1 MASTYTA
8 NLGVEKIG
16 SGEQAGTWGTTTNN
30 NLDIVDRAVNGVGS
44 ISLSGTTHTLTT
56 TDGTLT
62 DGGYKVLVFTGA
74 LGANNTV
81 TISPNDQDKVYLA
94 VNSTTD
100 SGSSGPY
107 SVILTQGSGG
117 NATILNGESAWVY
130 ADGGGSGAKV
140 AKGSSELVNNTSPQL
155 GGDLD
160 VNGNDIVSTSNAN
173 IDIIPNGTGDV
184 NLGADTV
191 MVGDNNANATITTQG
206 TGDLILNTNSG
217 SSSGSITIADG
228 SNGNINIAP
237 NGTGVVQSGGSAVKV
252 AGKETIWVPAT
263 AMYGN
268 TTNGCSSLTQVELSN
283 GPEIKVLDFDA
294 SSDENAQ
301 FSVAFPKSWDEGTV
315 TFQAFFTVTGTNAGT
330 VAWGLSGVAIADD
343 DSCNTA
349 FGTNVVATAKAHSG
363 TSNDIDVSAESG
375 DVTIAGSPS
384 TDELVFFQ
392 VMRDVSADNQSGDAR
407 LLGIKLFFT
416 TDAKNDA

>member
-30 NLDIVDRAVNGVGS
+30 NLDILDRAINGVGS

-62 DGGYKVLVFTGA
+62 DGGFRVLVFTGA

-81 TISPNDQDKVYLA
+81 TITPNDQDKVYLV

-107 SVILTQGSGG
+107 SVILTQGSGA
-117 NATILNGESAWVY
+117 NATVLNGETAWVY
-130 ADGGGSGAKV
+130 ADGAGSGAAV
-140 AKGSSELVNNTSPQL
+140 AKQAVEIKNDTSPQL

-160 VNGNDIVSTSNAN
+160 INGNDIVSTSNAN

-191 MVGDNNANATITTQG
+191 MIGDNNANATITTQG

-237 NGTGVVQSGGSAVKV
+237 NGTGVVQAGGSAVKV

-263 AMYGN
+263 AMYPN
-268 TTNGCSSLTQVELSN
+268 TTSGCSALSQVELSN

-301 FSVAFPKSWDEGTV
+301 FSVAFPKSWNEGTI
-315 TFQAFFTVTGTNAGT
+315 TFQAFFTVTGTNTGT

-343 DSCNTA
+343 GSCNTV

-363 TSNDIDVSAESG
+363 TSNDLDVSAESG
-375 DVTIAGSPS
+375 NVTIAGSPS

-392 VMRDVSADNQSGDAR
+392 VMRDVSEDNQSGDAR

>member
-30 NLDIVDRAVNGVGS
+30 NLDILDRAVNGVGS

-81 TISPNDQDKVYLA
+81 TISPNDQDKVYLV

-107 SVILTQGSGG
+107 SVILSQGSGA
-117 NATILNGESAWVY
+117 NATVANGETAWVY
-130 ADGGGSGAKV
+130 ADGAGSGAAVVKAVFEV
-140 AKGSSELVNNTSPQL
+140 ANDTSPQL
-155 GGDLD
+155 GGNLD

-206 TGDLILNTNSG
+206 TGDLILSTNSG
-217 SSSGSITIADG
+217 TNSGTLTIADG
-228 SNGNINIAP
+228 ANGNINIAP
-237 NGTGVVQSGGSAVKV
+237 NGTGVVQAGGSAVKV
-252 AGKETIWVPAT
+252 AGKETIYVPAT
-263 AMYGN
+263 AMYPN
-268 TTNGCSSLTQVELSN
+268 TTNGSSALTQVELSN

-301 FSVAFPKSWDEGTV
+301 FSVAFPKSWNESTI
-315 TFQAFFTVTGTNAGT
+315 TFQAFFTVTGTNTGT
-330 VAWGLSGVAIADD
+330 VAWGLSGVAVADN

-363 TSNDIDVSAESG
+363 TSNDINVSAESG
-375 DVTIAGSPS
+375 NVTIAGSPS

-392 VMRDVSADNQSGDAR
+392 VMRDVSADSQTGDAR

-416 TDAKNDA
+416 TDAKNDS